1 MADDPAVVGAVSG
14 PPPPDPVAAVSLGC
28 RVLGAEDQSDL
39 VWGHLS
45 VRDPSGRGV
54 WMKSSGWGFEEITP
68 ERVVLV
74 DPGGEVL
81 AGNGRRHAEYPIHTE
96 IMAARPDVNC
106 VVHTHSASAVAFGA
120 TGRPLLPVSHEG
132 TFFVPPDI
140 ARFTDTG
147 DLVLTRALGSALAG
161 ALGDRNAALMVNHGI
176 VVAAADVPTAVVGT
190 VLLDRACRTQLAVLA
205 AGGAARWSSDEE
217 ALAKRDHCYPDALVQ
232 QAWDYLVRRGS
243 GEGGRHDRP

>member
-1 MADDPAVVGAVSG
+1 MADDPAVAGAVAVR
-14 PPPPDPVAAVSLGC
+14 PPPDPVAAVSLGC

-39 VWGHLS
+39 LWGHPS

-54 WMKSSGWGFEEITP
+54 WMKSSGWGFFEEITP
-68 ERVVLV
+68 ERWCWWTRAARCWR
-74 DPGGEVL
+74 GTG
-81 AGNGRRHAEYPIHTE
+81 RHAEYSIHTE

-176 VVAAADVPTAVVGT
+176 VVAAA
-190 VLLDRACRTQLAVLA
+190 
-205 AGGAARWSSDEE
+205 
-217 ALAKRDHCYPDALVQ
+217 
-232 QAWDYLVRRGS
+232 GS
-243 GEGGRHDRP
+243 GQAGPLLPGCSRPAGLGLPGAPGVR

>member
-14 PPPPDPVAAVSLGC
+14 PPPPDPVATVSLGC

-147 DLVLTRALGSALAG
+147 DLVLTRALAG
-161 ALGDRNAALMVNHGI
+161 ALGDRNAALMVNH
-176 VVAAADVPTAVVGT
+176 GT

-205 AGGAARWSSDEE
+205 AGAAERWSSDEE